1 MSFGKPA
8 MPASQP
14 VVKAPTPDDPMAVEA
29 QRKVAIKAQGQEG
42 SSAYLL
48 SGEQGVKSDP
58 GTAERQ
64 LLGTPSAAAKTY

>member
-1 MSFGKPA
+1 
-8 MPASQP
+8 
-14 VVKAPTPDDPMAVEA
+14 MAVEA
-29 QRKVAIKAQGQEG
+29 QRKAAIKAQGQEG